1 LGYILID
8 GQYTLTEAVVDTGRP
23 LNESLSTMWAQIKAA
38 FSGGDKYEK
47 KLQYFR
53 KFYTLND
60 TARKRLV
67 QIIQSRTKEAVV
79 LDNYKLDS
87 LFNSEHV
94 EKHKQT
100 VTNTYN
106 NPGYGK
112 NNSNTNYAS
121 SSSTYSHDVE
131 YKTVTRGQE
140 SLHGKASGESGFNGM
155 TNCTTYHKLYID
167 KSHFY
172 LVYFTFDSDRIKDC
186 QVLCGNS
193 YGNTKHRFMKL
204 NGIDDILSMMRK

>member
-1 LGYILID
+1 MGYLLID
-8 GQYTLTEAVVDTGRP
+8 GQYTLTEAVADTGRP

-100 VTNTYN
+100 ISNTYN

-131 YKTVTRGQE
+131 YETVTRGQE

-167 KSHFY
+167 KTHFY
-172 LVYFTFDSDRIKDC
+172 LVYFTFDSERIKDC
-186 QVLCGNS
+186 EVLCGNS
-193 YGNTKHRFMKL
+193 YGNTKYRFMKL

>member
-1 LGYILID
+1 MGYVLID
-8 GQYTLTEAVVDTGRP
+8 GQYTLTESLDGNKLP

-38 FSGGDKYEK
+38 FSGGDKYQK

-53 KFYTLND
+53 KFYNLND

-121 SSSTYSHDVE
+121 SSSTYSHDIE
-131 YKTVTRGQE
+131 YETVSRGQD

-167 KSHFY
+167 KTHFY

-193 YGNTKHRFMKL
+193 YGNTKYRFMKL
-204 NGIDDILSMMRK
+204 NGIDDILAMMRK

>member
-1 LGYILID
+1 MGYLLID

-38 FSGGDKYEK
+38 FSGGDKYQK

-67 QIIQSRTKEAVV
+67 QVIKSRTKEAIV

-131 YKTVTRGQE
+131 YETVTRGQE
-140 SLHGKASGESGFNGM
+140 DLHGKASGGSGFNGM

-186 QVLCGNS
+186 QVLCENS

-204 NGIDDILSMMRK
+204 NGIDDILAMMRK

>member
-1 LGYILID
+1 MN
-8 GQYTLTEAVVDTGRP
+8 GQYIVTESLDGNKLP

-38 FSGGDKYEK
+38 FSGGDKYQK
-47 KLQYFR
+47 KLQYFS

-60 TARKRLV
+60 TVRKRLV

-121 SSSTYSHDVE
+121 SSSTYSHDIE
-131 YKTVTRGQE
+131 YETVTRGQE
-140 SLHGKASGESGFNGM
+140 DLHGKASGGSGFNGM

-167 KSHFY
+167 KTHFY

-204 NGIDDILSMMRK
+204 NGIDDILAMMRK

>member
-1 LGYILID
+1 MGYVLID
-8 GQYTLTEAVVDTGRP
+8 GQYTLTEAVTDTGRP

-53 KFYTLND
+53 KFYNLND

-67 QIIQSRTKEAVV
+67 QVIQSRTKEAVV

-131 YKTVTRGQE
+131 YETVTRGQE
-140 SLHGKASGESGFNGM
+140 DLHGKASGGSGFNGM

-204 NGIDDILSMMRK
+204 NGIDDILAMMRK

>member
-1 LGYILID
+1 MN
-8 GQYTLTEAVVDTGRP
+8 GQYIVTESLDGNKLP

-38 FSGGDKYEK
+38 FSGGDKYQK

-131 YKTVTRGQE
+131 YETVTRGQE

-167 KSHFY
+167 KTHFY

-193 YGNTKHRFMKL
+193 YGNTKYRFMKL
-204 NGIDDILSMMRK
+204 NGIDDILAMMRK